1 MPIRKEPGS
10 MRIEPG
16 FVFHITQAHHACMT
30 PQTMQ
35 PQQLLINCKYNSA
48 RFTTKIKP
56 HHNRIWATS

>member
-1 MPIRKEPGS
+1 

-16 FVFHITQAHHACMT
+16 FVFHITQAHHACMAT
-30 PQTMQ
+30 QTMQ
-35 PQQLLINCKYNSA
+35 PQQLLINCKYYSA